1 MLYREYGKTGKS
13 ISLLSFGGLRF
24 ADEDTR
30 DEAGLARCV
39 ELVKHA
45 ASLGVNYFDT
55 APNYCN
61 SQSEIIFGRAFR
73 EISSPVYVATK
84 STILAEKT
92 AAAVRWRVETSL
104 ERLGLE
110 KIHFFNMWAIID
122 MDQYRAVM
130 AKGGPYEGAMKAK
143 EEGLVEHVAFS
154 THCTGDEIAQIVE
167 DGCFEGVTI
176 GYNALN
182 YRYRRKGLEAAHR
195 HGLGVIVMNPLH
207 GGLIPSG
214 HDHFDFLAQQP
225 DEDPIT
231 SALRFVASH
240 EEVTSVLSGMKD
252 RQEVDMNVA
261 ALSDSTRLGPGR
273 IRDLERTS
281 AVANDHLCTTCR
293 YCDGC
298 PVDLPLYKYMDAYN
312 MSMLGPAHEH
322 DGDSEASC
330 PERAKA
336 ARVFEKLKMD
346 WRELPRFDSNPC
358 IQCGECESKCTQ
370 HIGIIR
376 NLEIMFSWGGR
387 YGYDLDGVN
396 KRLGM
401 AFDGTEGS
409 HVGIY
414 GTGYHSENM
423 FDSLRRVGRELHC
436 TLHFFDSNPLKW
448 GTSFMGFV
456 VQPPDRIKELGI
468 SRLVVSSAVFQDE
481 IYESVKH
488 LEDDGIEVVRLYG
501 PGDIP
506 VF

>member
-1 MLYREYGKTGKS
+1 MLYREYGSTGKS

-24 ADEDTR
+24 AGEDTR
-30 DEAGLARCV
+30 DEEGLARCV
-39 ELVKHA
+39 ELVKYA

-61 SQSEIIFGRAFR
+61 SKSEIIFGRAFK

-92 AAAVRWRVETSL
+92 ADAVRWRVETSL

-110 KIHFFNMWAIID
+110 KIDFFNMWAIID
-122 MDQYRAVM
+122 MDQYRAVI
-130 AKGGPYEGAMKAK
+130 AKGGPFEGAMRAK
-143 EEGLVEHVAFS
+143 EEGLVEHLAFS

-167 DGCFEGVTI
+167 DGRFEGVTI

-182 YRYRRKGLEAAHR
+182 YRYRRKGLEAAHS

-207 GGLIPSG
+207 GGLIPNG
-214 HDHFDFLAQQP
+214 QDHFGFLARQP

-240 EEVTSVLSGMKD
+240 EEVTSVLSGMKN
-252 RQEVDMNVA
+252 RREVDANVT
-261 ALSDSTRLGPGR
+261 ALSDPTRLGQGR
-273 IRDLERTS
+273 IRELEKTS
-281 AVANDHLCTTCR
+281 EVANDHLCTTCR

-298 PVDLPLYKYMDAYN
+298 PVDLPLYKYMDAFN
-312 MSMLGPAHEH
+312 MSMLSPVEGYGSDYGEP
-322 DGDSEASC
+322 C

-336 ARVFEKLKMD
+336 ERVFEKLKMD

-358 IQCGECESKCTQ
+358 IECGDCERKCTQ
-370 HIGIIR
+370 HISIIR
-376 NLEIMFSWGGR
+376 NLDVMFSWGAK
-387 YGYDLDGVN
+387 YGYDLQGVR
-396 KRLGM
+396 KRLDR
-401 AFDGTEGS
+401 AFDDSDGTS
-409 HVGIY
+409 VGIY
-414 GTGYHSENM
+414 GAGYHSENM
-423 FDSLRRVGRELHC
+423 FDSLQRVGRELHC

-448 GTSFMGFV
+448 RTSFMGYV
-456 VQPPDRIKELGI
+456 IQPPYRIRELGV

-481 IYESVKH
+481 IYESVRY
-488 LEDDGIEVVRLYG
+488 LEDDGIEVVRLYE